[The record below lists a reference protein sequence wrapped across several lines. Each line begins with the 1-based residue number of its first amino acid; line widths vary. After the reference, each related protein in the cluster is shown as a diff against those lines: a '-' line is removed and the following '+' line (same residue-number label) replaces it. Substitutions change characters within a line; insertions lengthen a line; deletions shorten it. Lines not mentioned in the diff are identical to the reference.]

1 MRDPSERAEI
11 RQIEREEAHHRVLVL
26 GLLEQLG
33 AAPSRP
39 REAVFWCI
47 GHTISLLCRIG
58 GWFIPMYGAG
68 RLERSNIIEYENA
81 AQFAAE
87 AGQPQMIECL
97 LEMAEVEWEHE
108 RYFRERVLGHWML
121 RYVPLWEAPPPKET
135 IRRMKDGKG
144 TPPSDAVAHASQ
156 RGPRVRPL
164 EALVHRFCDAWNRHD
179 VEGLARLW
187 SPDGELQHPWGEH
200 AVGHDAIRAM
210 LERDHNASMAASTIR
225 LTPRVTHIDARTA
238 TADLD
243 GVIEGVLAPNGHSYN
258 LPHAIYVMFVATE
271 DDWMIRTMAPIP
283 NHR

>member
-1 MRDPSERAEI
+1 MRASSEREEI
-11 RQIEREEAHHRVLVL
+11 RQIEREEAHHRLLVL

-33 AAPSRP
+33 AAPSRS

-47 GHTISLLCRIG
+47 GHAISLLCRIG

-81 AQFAAE
+81 ARFAEE

-135 IRRMKDGKG
+135 IRMMQERKG
-144 TPPSDAVAHASQ
+144 APDAVATPPP
-156 RGPRVRPL
+156 GPRGNPL
-164 EALVHRFCDAWNRHD
+164 ETLIKRFCDAWNRHD

-210 LERDHNASMAASTIR
+210 LARDHNASMATSTIR
-225 LTPRVTHIDARTA
+225 LTPRVTHVDEHTA

-243 GVIEGVLAPNGHSYN
+243 GVIEGVLAPNGHAYN
-258 LPHAIYVMFVATE
+258 LPHEIYVMFVAAGGE
-271 DDWMIRTMAPIP
+271 WRIRTMAPIP
-283 NHR
+283 NPR